1 MKIDC
6 DNLIRALKTLAM
18 SEGLSQK
25 ELGASLGF
33 SLNRTKNLFS
43 GRSKLSGEEVL
54 RILTSREHPLP
65 KLKRYLPLCQL
76 QQDLWAIESE
86 NRGASEESELAV
98 ADAQAIQGSLM
109 TVNVNKPLAEMAR
122 DVMHDKKWRV
132 LPTGWICSVTIV
144 GDQCTYDPIAPD
156 FVTAVSAM
164 KKMGWIWKRGS
175 GVFANWNK
183 INGGMSGEE
192 TAGYC
197 ENALRSFIL
206 DPENDVSMSDSFR
219 RAVQKYWVGASDTEE
234 IDMLRNVV
242 ENVRRMAEHWVDWEL
257 SDEPNEYGVS
267 PKQIYANKFDY
278 FEQEVLGMRQLH
290 FDLLNDGTEIPS
302 DLETRYRETFS
313 EDGKPYKY
321 SYRIDPILK
330 VNDGPGPL
338 VDASPEDW
346 KRYHAIRDGS

>member
-6 DNLIRALKTLAM
+6 DNLILALKSLAR
-18 SEGLSQK
+18 SKGLSQK

-65 KLKRYLPLCQL
+65 ELKRYLPLYQL
-76 QQDLWAIESE
+76 QQDLCDIESE
-86 NRGASEESELAV
+86 NRDMSEESELAV
-98 ADAQAIQGSLM
+98 GDAQTIQGSLM
-109 TVNVNKPLAEMAR
+109 TANVNKPLAEMAR

-132 LPTGWICSVTIV
+132 LPTGWICSATIAD
-144 GDQCTYDPIAPD
+144 GKCTYDPIAPD
-156 FVTAVSAM
+156 FATAVSAM
-164 KKMGWIWKRGS
+164 KKMGWIRKRGG
-175 GVFANWNK
+175 GVFADWNK
-183 INGGMSGEE
+183 INGYASGEASDE
-192 TAGYC
+192 YC
-197 ENALRSFIL
+197 ENTLRSFIL
-206 DPENDVSMSDSFR
+206 DPENNVNMSDSFR
-219 RAVQKYWVGASDTEE
+219 QAVQKYWVGAADAEE
-234 IDMLRNVV
+234 INQLRNVV
-242 ENVRRMAEHWVDWEL
+242 ENVRRMAEHWADWEL

-267 PKQIYANKFDY
+267 PKQIYVNKFDY

-346 KRYHAIRDGS
+346 RRYYAIRDGS